1 MRHIRRQRAGARI
14 VRSFIAYRV
23 HKAFKK
29 HVVRRATAVK
39 KIQKIFR
46 KVAAERKFRRAA
58 VFFDAS
64 KIQSFYRGA
73 RARRTVKLWCAPAV
87 TTRAAMVAM
96 ARVSPR
102 RQRRSLS
109 RVAVSRRRSQRAFL
123 GVAALPADRSRVVVV
138 AAQPVRLG
146 RDVPFPRDPVRPQQL
161 AKLARP

>member
-1 MRHIRRQRAGARI
+1 ML
-14 VRSFIAYRV
+14 AYRV
-23 HKAFKK
+23 RKAFKK

-39 KIQKIFR
+39 NIQKIFR

-58 VFFDAS
+58 VFAS

-73 RARRTVKLWCAPAV
+73 RVRRTVKLWCAPAV

-146 RDVPFPRDPVRPQQL
+146 RGAPFLSPRDPVRPQQL